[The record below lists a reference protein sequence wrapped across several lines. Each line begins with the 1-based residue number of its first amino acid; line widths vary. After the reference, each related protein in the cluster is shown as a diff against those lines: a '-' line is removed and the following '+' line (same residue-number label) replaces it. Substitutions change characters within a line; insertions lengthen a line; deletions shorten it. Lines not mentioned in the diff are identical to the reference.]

1 MQSYLGIVWMVQLLQ
16 ENVRTCDNVS
26 DENRQSILSM
36 YCSTIGVRARLR
48 EHIPMKIRRKVK
60 VWIKERCITS
70 FTINAKRSGGE
81 GDERARR
88 GE

>member
-1 MQSYLGIVWMVQLLQ
+1 MVQLLQ
-16 ENVRTCDNVS
+16 ENVRTCNNVS

-36 YCSTIGVRARLR
+36 YCNTIGVRARLR

-70 FTINAKRSGGE
+70 LTINAKRSGGE

>member
-1 MQSYLGIVWMVQLLQ
+1 MVQLLQ

-60 VWIKERCITS
+60 VWIKER
-70 FTINAKRSGGE
+70 
-81 GDERARR
+81 
-88 GE
+88 